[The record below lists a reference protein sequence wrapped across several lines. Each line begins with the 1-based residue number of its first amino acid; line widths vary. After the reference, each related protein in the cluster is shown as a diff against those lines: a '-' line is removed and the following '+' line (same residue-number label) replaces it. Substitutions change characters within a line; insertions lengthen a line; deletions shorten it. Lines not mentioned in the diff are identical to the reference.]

1 MCRVVGR
8 GVCVEGVQGCRGGCV
23 VVRPEPIIPQ
33 FLPNI
38 LFLNSYNFNYYSHR
52 TTTLFP

>member
-1 MCRVVGR
+1 MGVVWLQVASV
-8 GVCVEGVQGCRGGCV
+8 GVSGGGGAAVSV

-33 FLPNI
+33 FFQ
-38 LFLNSYNFNYYSHR
+38 FLNSYNFNHYSRR